1 MEPEVQVYTTLFW
14 PEIKVKNISDNIYEY
29 SLEEKRYFFLSEKK
43 II

>member
-29 SLEEKRYFFLSEKK
+29 SLKKKDIFLSEKK